1 MDRNELM
8 LAIAGALFGALLLG
22 WILHWMFAR
31 INRAEGPRSFR
42 RAADMASRLHA
53 AEIARG
59 RAETRLAE
67 VEGDLRQRLADRRIA
82 DTERELETALRSLD
96 RERTRAEEIRA
107 AYRAASGDEPPAA

>member
-42 RAADMASRLHA
+42 RAADMASRLYA

-67 VEGDLRQRLADRRIA
+67 VEGDLRQRLA

>member
-67 VEGDLRQRLADRRIA
+67 VEGDLRQRLAD
-82 DTERELETALRSLD
+82 TERELETALRSLD
-96 RERTRAEEIRA
+96 RERARAEEIRA